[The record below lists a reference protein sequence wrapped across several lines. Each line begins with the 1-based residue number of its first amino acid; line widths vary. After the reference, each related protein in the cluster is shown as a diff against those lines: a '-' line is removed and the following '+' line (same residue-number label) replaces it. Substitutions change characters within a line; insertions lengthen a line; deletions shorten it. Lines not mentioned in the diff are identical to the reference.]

1 MTFALKGRAPLEAF
15 IFRLKQ
21 RCYHSGYFPQNK
33 LGGLPGRRTFMAGRG
48 ADILCIGIDSASM
61 RTRLLILERAGHT
74 VTQARD
80 LRQVQAACETIS
92 FSVAILG
99 QSLNANEKMRVS
111 DVVLKSCKSAK
122 ILELHTGIAPDLPH
136 ANEHLQANAIEPQ
149 DLIDA
154 VNALL

>member
-1 MTFALKGRAPLEAF
+1 
-15 IFRLKQ
+15 
-21 RCYHSGYFPQNK
+21 
-33 LGGLPGRRTFMAGRG
+33 MAGRG

-111 DVVLKSCKSAK
+111 DVVLKSCKSAN

-136 ANEHLQANAIEPQ
+136 ANEHLRQMQ
-149 DLIDA
+149 LSRKT
-154 VNALL
+154 